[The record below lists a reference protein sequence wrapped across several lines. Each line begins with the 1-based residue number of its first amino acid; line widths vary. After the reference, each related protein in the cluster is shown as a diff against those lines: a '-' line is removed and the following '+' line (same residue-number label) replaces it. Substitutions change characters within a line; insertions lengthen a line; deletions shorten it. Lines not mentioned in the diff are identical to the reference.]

1 MNPRIQRRNQLLL
14 IGAVPAA
21 VLLFIAAQLGLA
33 LKANHD
39 GRSAYDR
46 SSYADAE
53 DRFLAAP
60 GLVEGWV
67 APFGAGA
74 SAYRDGRYADAI
86 AHFRDAL
93 DGVPDDRECDLRRNL
108 ALSHEERGDELLA
121 GGKPKQA
128 KTEFATGRQALAA
141 GDCLDDTGT
150 AIDRRLESK
159 QEGRAPDPEE
169 GANLDPEEKL
179 EALEKRNE
187 ERRRPEPEPIDPED
201 EPDRQIQW

>member
-1 MNPRIQRRNQLLL
+1 MNPRIQRRNQLFL

-21 VLLFIAAQLGLA
+21 VLLFVAAQLGLA

-39 GRSAYDR
+39 GRSEYDR

-60 GLVEGWV
+60 GLVDGWV

-74 SAYRDGRYADAI
+74 SAYRDGRYDDAI

-93 DGVPDDRECDLRRNL
+93 EDVPDDRECEVRRNL
-108 ALSHEERGDELLA
+108 ALSHEEQGDVLLA
-121 GGKPKQA
+121 AGKKKPA
-128 KTEFATGRQALAA
+128 KAEFATGRQVLAA
-141 GDCLDDTGT
+141 GDCLDESGT

-159 QEGRAPDPEE
+159 EEGRAQDPDE

-187 ERRRPEPEPIDPED
+187 ERRREEPPPIEPED